1 MNQTVRMKPPMIA
14 DHAAF
19 DLQSYIQERIM
30 KEWHRKVWGEIENI
44 LHTHIDNPIDG
55 ELTKEKL
62 KAANI
67 KGLIY
72 QEEQIEP
79 KIEYSDN
86 GVSLTMTSDILGVRQ
101 GDTLI
106 QHNGNRM
113 PVSEIPVAWYEMRFC
128 YDD

>member
-1 MNQTVRMKPPMIA
+1 MKPPTVAEQA
-14 DHAAF
+14 DF
-19 DLQSYIQERIM
+19 DLLGYVQNRIM
-30 KEWHRKVWGEIENI
+30 KELHDHEWGYIQNI

-55 ELTKEKL
+55 ELTKQKL

-72 QEEQIEP
+72 QEESIDPQVDWSAKGMNI
-79 KIEYSDN
+79 I
-86 GVSLTMTSDILGVRQ
+86 MTSNILGIRQ

-113 PVSEIPVAWYEMRFC
+113 PVGEIPVAWFEMRFC

>member
-1 MNQTVRMKPPMIA
+1 MKPPTVAEQA
-14 DHAAF
+14 DF
-19 DLQSYIQERIM
+19 DLLGYVQNRIM
-30 KEWHRKVWGEIENI
+30 KELHDHEWGSIQNI

-55 ELTKEKL
+55 ELTKQKL

-72 QEEQIEP
+72 QEESIDPQVDWSAKGMNI
-79 KIEYSDN
+79 I
-86 GVSLTMTSDILGVRQ
+86 MTSNILGIRQ

-113 PVSEIPVAWYEMRFC
+113 PVGEIPVAWFEMRFC